1 MKKIA
6 IIGAGEAAIPYI
18 LAAKRKK
25 VHSICFGNAKDSLYK
40 DDCDEFVDISIYD
53 VDGIVKACNER
64 SVDGIIATSENTTI
78 VAAEIANKLNLIGN
92 SLEDG
97 YTWKNKHLMRKKV
110 SECSKVK
117 QPEFTIYTEDATY
130 SYPVVVKAV
139 DSCGKRGITLVKRQE
154 DLLSAVK
161 YAKEYSTTG
170 EVLVEEYLAS
180 GKEYSVECISHN
192 GHHQIIQ
199 VTEKDSSGP
208 PHFLELGHHQPAE
221 LGDVLLGKV
230 NDAVCEVLDALH
242 ISTGPAH
249 LEAKIIDDEVYF
261 IEVGAR
267 AGGDHIA
274 DTLLNLSTEYDYF
287 GNAILIALGEYVP
300 CNPKTIGYSGI
311 YFLCEQSKKIS
322 PLFHVAKNAD
332 WCKEYHLKSVDLK
345 DVTINGDNDMSG
357 YIVYSSTKKISLQD
371 AVVRINEY
379 PNAFELLYSHSKEIG
394 RELPDEELRAGLKK
408 WIDIGNVLAM
418 IVENRIVAMLNVYC
432 NDEITKNG
440 YINNVYVIPEYRGFK
455 YASELVKSAITLCKG
470 NNFKSISL
478 HVAEDNLPA
487 VSTYLKAGFDFTDN
501 YHDDTREMKL
511 MI

>member
-25 VHSICFGNAKDSLYK
+25 VYSICFGNAKDSLYK

-53 VDGIVKACNER
+53 IDAIVAACRER
-64 SVDGIIATSENTTI
+64 CVNGIIASSENTTI

-92 SLEDG
+92 SLKGG
-97 YTWKNKHLMRKKV
+97 YTWKNKYLMRKKV
-110 SECSKVK
+110 SECMNVK
-117 QPEFTIYTEDATY
+117 QPEFAIYTENESY
-130 SYPVVVKAV
+130 NYPVVVKAV
-139 DSCGKRGITLVKRQE
+139 DSCGKRGITLVKKQE
-154 DLLSAVK
+154 DLLDAVK
-161 YAKEYSTTG
+161 YAEEYSTTG
-170 EVLVEEYLAS
+170 EVLVEEYLEG
-180 GKEYSVECISHN
+180 GKEYSVECMSYN
-192 GHHQIIQ
+192 GIHQIIQ

-208 PHFLELGHHQPAE
+208 PHFLELGHHQPAD
-221 LGDVLLGKV
+221 LSDDLLEKMKS
-230 NDAVCEVLDALH
+230 AVCEILDVLH

-249 LEAKIIDDEVYF
+249 LEAKIIDGEVYF

-267 AGGDHIA
+267 AAGDHIA
-274 DTLLNLSTEYDYF
+274 DTLLGLSTEYDYF
-287 GNAILIALGEYVP
+287 GNAIMIAIGDYKP
-300 CNPKTIGYSGI
+300 CEAKTIGYSGI
-311 YFLCEQSKKIS
+311 YFLCEQSKKIF

-332 WCKEYHLKSVDLK
+332 WCKEYHLKNASLK
-345 DVTINGDNDMSG
+345 DITINGDNDLSG
-357 YIVYSSTKKISLQD
+357 HIVYSSSKKISLQD
-371 AVVRINEY
+371 AVVRINDY

-394 RELPDEELRAGLKK
+394 RTLPDDELRTGLKK
-408 WIDIGNVLAM
+408 WIDFGNVLAM

-432 NDEITKNG
+432 NDETTKNG
-440 YINNVYVIPEYRGFK
+440 YINNVYVMPEYRGFK
-455 YASELVKSAITLCKG
+455 YALELVKSAISLCRS

-487 VSTYLKAGFDFTDN
+487 VSTYLKVGFVFTDN